1 MFFFDPLYLIISL
14 PGLLLGFWAQSK
26 VRSAFKKY
34 SRVPAGRG
42 TAGAQ
47 VARRILDSNGLG
59 HVNVKETRGFLSDH
73 YDPSKKTLRLSPQ
86 VYQSNSLAA
95 IGVAAH
101 EAGHALQDSTNYGPL
116 ALRSAVVPTVQIGSW
131 LGPIIF
137 FIGLM
142 IPSGFGPTIS
152 WIGLILFGA
161 VALFTLITLP
171 VEFDASKR
179 AKAILV
185 NQGIVSQQELQGV
198 NAVLNAAALTYVAAA
213 IQAIM
218 TLLYYAFILLG
229 RSRD

>member
-1 MFFFDPLYLIISL
+1 M
-14 PGLLLGFWAQSK
+14 
-26 VRSAFKKY
+26 
-34 SRVPAGRG
+34 
-42 TAGAQ
+42 
-47 VARRILDSNGLG
+47 
-59 HVNVKETRGFLSDH
+59 
-73 YDPSKKTLRLSPQ
+73 
-86 VYQSNSLAA
+86 
-95 IGVAAH
+95 
-101 EAGHALQDSTNYGPL
+101 
-116 ALRSAVVPTVQIGSW
+116 
-131 LGPIIF
+131 
-137 FIGLM
+137 
-142 IPSGFGPTIS
+142 GPTIS